1 MLQSIRNKASSW
13 FVLAILFMALFALT
27 FFGIGDYFTTRVDT
41 HVARVGDSKIEQ
53 SDYQQRYQNWRAGM
67 AQRMGDNVD
76 PAFLD
81 QPMWRQQ
88 ILDEMVTETVLR
100 NANERLDMVVA
111 PSQLQAIIRAEP
123 TFQLAGHFDPET
135 YRVWLSQQR
144 MTPAMLEQRLRDQ
157 IGAQLL
163 PAGVASTSTVS
174 DPELD
179 AYLRLSEQTRDARFV
194 RVTGTDEAI
203 SDEISEEELQKFY
216 DDNSAQ
222 FMTEETVTVE
232 YVEVDAK
239 ALATDVEPSESELQ
253 ERYEQEK
260 ARFSTPEQ
268 RQAAQILIRP
278 ADDSDEARA
287 AALAKATAL
296 VEQARAEGADFAAL
310 ARENSDDLGSR
321 AQGGDLGWLEKGLTD
336 PAFDEALFAL
346 DAAGAVSDPVRTE
359 EGYHVIA
366 LRELRPGTEKSF
378 EEVREQLRDETLQ
391 RERERIFSEKAGR
404 LADALYADPDAMATA
419 VAGED
424 LELKT
429 AGPFGRNAA
438 QGIFATPAV
447 RRAAFS
453 PRVLTEGDV
462 SESIDVGPNHVL
474 LLRVV
479 EHKPAEPQPLADVA
493 EAIRGRILAQRQSDA
508 VKARA
513 EALLARVDAG
523 ESLADLAAGLG
534 EDVQV
539 ETAEGITRAS
549 ATPEQSLV
557 AQIFRLPRPDSEGA
571 PVRRLL
577 EVGGGYAI
585 AELTAVRDGDP
596 ATIEAARRDQVR
608 EQLQQS
614 RASAEQ
620 AALVA
625 ALRRGEKIEISN
637 TQQNTLEE

>member
-53 SDYQQRYQNWRAGM
+53 TDYQQRYQNWRSNM
-67 AQRMGDNVD
+67 SRSMGDNLD
-76 PAFLD
+76 PAMLD
-81 QPMWRQQ
+81 QPIWRER
-88 ILDEMVTETVLR
+88 ILDEMITETVLR
-100 NANERLDMVVA
+100 NANDRLDMVVA
-111 PSQLQAIIRAEP
+111 PSQLQSIILSEP
-123 TFQLAGHFDPET
+123 TFQLAGQFDAET
-135 YRVWLSQQR
+135 YRVWLAQQR

-157 IGAQLL
+157 ISAQLL
-163 PAGVASTSTVS
+163 PAGVASSSTVS

-203 SDEISEEELQKFY
+203 SEEIGNEELQKFY

-222 FMTEETVTVE
+222 FMSEETVTIE

-239 ALATDVEPSESELQ
+239 TLVTDVEPSESELQ

-268 RQAAQILIRP
+268 RHAAQILIRP
-278 ADDSDEARA
+278 TDDSDEARA
-287 AALAKATAL
+287 AALAKATDLAG
-296 VEQARAEGADFAAL
+296 QARAEGADFAAL

-321 AQGGDLGWLEKGLTD
+321 AQGGDLGWLESGLTD

-346 DAAGAVSDPVRTE
+346 DAVGAVSDPVRTE

-366 LRELRPGTEKSF
+366 LRELRPATEKPF
-378 EEVREQLRDETLQ
+378 EEVREQLHDETLQ
-391 RERERIFSEKAGR
+391 RERERLFSEKAGR

-419 VAGED
+419 VAGEG
-424 LELKT
+424 LEVKT
-429 AGPFGRNAA
+429 AGPFGRNAS

-447 RRAAFS
+447 RSAAFS
-453 PRVLTEGDV
+453 SRVLTEGDV
-462 SESIDVGPNHVL
+462 SESIEIGPNHVV

-479 EHKPAEPQPLADVA
+479 EHKSAEPQPLTDVADV
-493 EAIRGRILAQRQSDA
+493 IRSRILAQRLSDA

-513 EALLARVDAG
+513 DALLARVDAG
-523 ESLADLAAGLG
+523 ESLADVAASLG
-534 EDVQV
+534 EDSEV

-557 AQIFRLPRPDSEGA
+557 AQIFRLPRPDADGA

-577 EVGGGYAI
+577 EIGGGHAI
-585 AELTAVRDGDP
+585 VELSAVRDGDP
-596 ATIEAARRDQVR
+596 ATIEAGRRDQVR

-614 RASAEQ
+614 RANAEQ

-625 ALRRGEKIEISN
+625 ALRRGEKVEISS
-637 TQQNTLEE
+637 TQRNTLDQ

>member
-13 FVLAILFMALFALT
+13 FALAILFLALFALT

-41 HVARVGDSKIEQ
+41 HVAMVGNSKIEQ
-53 SDYQQRYQNWRAGM
+53 NDYQQRYQNWRAGM
-67 AQRMGDNVD
+67 AQRLGDNFD
-76 PAFLD
+76 PAMLD

-88 ILDEMVTETVLR
+88 ILDEMITETVLK
-100 NANERLDMVVA
+100 NANERMNMVVA
-111 PSQLQAIIRAEP
+111 PSQLQSIILAEP
-123 TFQLAGHFDPET
+123 TFHLAGQFDAET
-135 YRVWLSQQR
+135 YRVWLAQQR
-144 MTPAMLEQRLRDQ
+144 MTPSMLEQRLRDQ
-157 IGAQLL
+157 LGARLL
-163 PAGVASTSTVS
+163 PTGVASSSTVTDS
-174 DPELD
+174 ELD
-179 AYLRLSEQTRDARFV
+179 AYLHLSEQTRDARFV

-203 SDEISEEELQKFY
+203 SEEITDEELQKYY
-216 DDNSAQ
+216 DDHSSQ
-222 FMTEETVTVE
+222 FMSEETVTVE

-239 ALATDVEPSESELQ
+239 ALETDIEPSESELQ

-268 RQAAQILIRP
+268 RQAAQILVRP

-287 AALAKATAL
+287 AALAKATGL

-366 LRELRPGTEKSF
+366 LRELRPGTEKPF
-378 EEVREQLRDETLQ
+378 EEVRGQLRDETLQ

-404 LADALYADPDAMATA
+404 LADALYADPDAMATV
-419 VAGED
+419 VAGEG
-424 LELKT
+424 LEVKT
-429 AGPFGRNAA
+429 AGPFGRNAS
-438 QGIFATPAV
+438 QGVFATPGV

-453 PRVLTEGDV
+453 SRVLTEGDV
-462 SESIDVGPNHVL
+462 SESIEIGPNHVV

-479 EHKPAEPQPLADVA
+479 EHKPAEPRPLADVT
-493 EAIRGRILAQRQSDA
+493 EVIRGRILAQRLGDA

-513 EALLARVDAG
+513 EALLARVEAG
-523 ESLADLAAGLG
+523 ESLADVTASLG
-534 EDVQV
+534 EDVEV

-557 AQIFRLPRPDSEGA
+557 AQIFRLPRPDADGT

-577 EVGGGYAI
+577 EIGGGHAI
-585 AELTAVRDGDP
+585 TELSAVRDGDP
-596 ATIEAARRDQVR
+596 ATIEQARRDQVR

-637 TQQNTLEE
+637 TQQNTLDQ